1 MKSPITKLYVFTPL
15 LLIGFPIKYHTII
28 TYMSYNVECYTLQ
41 STSMPFNPYVWD
53 SSGSSNRIGSDVI
66 GLDFKDSY
74 GNPIDTS
81 NFTSDIEIGIPRKP
95 REGPKNLTK
104 FFLNPTSNDTLIT
117 HKFLVKYDNSAFH
130 LRIKPSQEKKLVYYI
145 RYGQRPTL
153 EEHDYRRIVPDFRS
167 CITPQACEMVR
178 EFMACMNYVPPPP
191 CTANST
197 SNANSTSSANITCT
211 PNPTSNANLTHTAN
225 STSNANI
232 TPINSTGNNQSYSN
246 VESNFEST
254 PQDDCSQIPS
264 RSFLAN
270 NASKGNIPPCTKF
283 LEYIRCREPK
293 CPDDNT
299 TRCRV
304 ANCSAFNCTK
314 GMTQMKTLRL

>member
-178 EFMACMNYVPPPP
+178 EFMACMNYVPPPTLHSQFNKQCP
-191 CTANST
+191 IQQAV
-197 SNANSTSSANITCT
+197 
-211 PNPTSNANLTHTAN
+211 LT
-225 STSNANI
+225 
-232 TPINSTGNNQSYSN
+232 
-246 VESNFEST
+246 
-254 PQDDCSQIPS
+254 
-264 RSFLAN
+264 
-270 NASKGNIPPCTKF
+270 
-283 LEYIRCREPK
+283 
-293 CPDDNT
+293 
-299 TRCRV
+299 
-304 ANCSAFNCTK
+304 
-314 GMTQMKTLRL
+314 